1 MEWWEKSSSRRN
13 FNLPYPCQ
21 PSPLTWPPN
30 IVFPSV
36 PPYSVIQWEGLGDAE
51 GECPGTRKREG
62 TRGSQWSGRTS
73 LEVGPERL
81 VAFGWMEGIFYKE
94 TDGQV
99 MFGDHFGKHLTIAA
113 GAQCFYWVS
122 EPWDLAVSGGC
133 MLTLKFRR
141 GCMGSIS
148 ILWLVRSFWWLLM
161 GMPLNQMVDLKI
173 ASSRW
178 LEGRLEAWKPWLL
191 WLSVEGDASL
201 DKHNG
206 RVKLKRC

>member
-1 MEWWEKSSSRRN
+1 
-13 FNLPYPCQ
+13 
-21 PSPLTWPPN
+21 
-30 IVFPSV
+30 
-36 PPYSVIQWEGLGDAE
+36 
-51 GECPGTRKREG
+51 
-62 TRGSQWSGRTS
+62 
-73 LEVGPERL
+73 
-81 VAFGWMEGIFYKE
+81 
-94 TDGQV
+94 
-99 MFGDHFGKHLTIAA
+99 
-113 GAQCFYWVS
+113 
-122 EPWDLAVSGGC
+122 